1 MSNSNNNGK
10 LLGAVLVG
18 AAIGG
23 ILGVLFAP
31 EKGSETRNKL
41 MGKADDLSQSL
52 KKKFNDLIEES
63 QHELEAANNKAKDFA
78 EKSKM

>member
-31 EKGSETRNKL
+31 EKGSDTRNKL

-78 EKSKM
+78 EKSKI

>member
-1 MSNSNNNGK
+1 MSNSSNNGK
-10 LLGAVLVG
+10 VLAALLMG

-23 ILGVLFAP
+23 VLGVLFAP
-31 EKGSETRNKL
+31 EKGTDTRNKL
-41 MGKADDLSQSL
+41 MGKADDLSHTL

-63 QHELEAANNKAKDFA
+63 QHELEQANNKAKEIA

>member
-1 MSNSNNNGK
+1 MSNSSNNGK
-10 LLGAVLVG
+10 VLGALILG

-23 ILGVLFAP
+23 VLGVLFAP
-31 EKGSETRNKL
+31 DKGTDTRNKL
-41 MGKADDLSQSL
+41 MGKADDLSHSL

-63 QHELEAANNKAKDFA
+63 QHELEMANNKAKDFA